1 MQRPNSP
8 RNLHADRPP
17 PSASATEIRE
27 YVGWSKASE
36 IRQEDARRDSD
47 ASNHGGL
54 TDENRAV
61 IEALF
66 HDFDED
72 GGGTISI
79 NEMLQHESMAEFDE
93 EEVKA
98 MFASVDSDSS
108 GELDLQAFTQMV
120 EDMNIFDSF
129 IDVLHKQ
136 KKKKQGRR
144 DSTTRRPSLA
154 DLATMRKMA
163 DRWSAEDDD
172 GW

>member
-1 MQRPNSP
+1 MPLVR
-8 RNLHADRPP
+8 DR
-17 PSASATEIRE
+17 
-27 YVGWSKASE
+27 VGAVVAGAVVAAVG
-36 IRQEDARRDSD
+36 R
-47 ASNHGGL
+47 L

>member
-1 MQRPNSP
+1 MSRATACGSGDGT
-8 RNLHADRPP
+8 NLYIDGAPPQVQVHVEGALDGSAVFVAYGESRGAKGFHAHG
-17 PSASATEIRE
+17 EIERLL
-27 YVGWSKASE
+27 VH
-36 IRQEDARRDSD
+36 DAAKLVALRRHGHDSQQ
-47 ASNHGGL
+47 S
-54 TDENRAV
+54 
-61 IEALF
+61 
-66 HDFDED
+66 DFGVAD
-72 GGGTISI
+72 GS
-79 NEMLQHESMAEFDE
+79 
-93 EEVKA
+93 KA

>member
-1 MQRPNSP
+1 MGICNSE
-8 RNLHADRPP
+8 
-17 PSASATEIRE
+17 ASRRE
-27 YVGWSKASE
+27 V
-36 IRQEDARRDSD
+36 
-47 ASNHGGL
+47 
-54 TDENRAV
+54 V
-61 IEALF
+61 

>member
-1 MQRPNSP
+1 M
-8 RNLHADRPP
+8 
-17 PSASATEIRE
+17 
-27 YVGWSKASE
+27 
-36 IRQEDARRDSD
+36 
-47 ASNHGGL
+47 
-54 TDENRAV
+54 

-163 DRWSAEDDD
+163 DRWSADDDD

>member
-1 MQRPNSP
+1 MVAQLGGVVLRVVGVGVRGRGERLRADDKRPAP
-8 RNLHADRPP
+8 
-17 PSASATEIRE
+17 
-27 YVGWSKASE
+27 
-36 IRQEDARRDSD
+36 
-47 ASNHGGL
+47 
-54 TDENRAV
+54 
-61 IEALF
+61 
-66 HDFDED
+66 
-72 GGGTISI
+72 
-79 NEMLQHESMAEFDE
+79 
-93 EEVKA
+93 
-98 MFASVDSDSS
+98 SDSS

>member
-1 MQRPNSP
+1 MSGWGAAGSGCVRMTESPSLNEPN
-8 RNLHADRPP
+8 L
-17 PSASATEIRE
+17 E
-27 YVGWSKASE
+27 
-36 IRQEDARRDSD
+36 RR
-47 ASNHGGL
+47 
-54 TDENRAV
+54 RK
-61 IEALF
+61 EAA
-66 HDFDED
+66 
-72 GGGTISI
+72 TISI

-154 DLATMRKMA
+154 DLATIRKMA

>member
-1 MQRPNSP
+1 MSGCGAAGSGCVRMTESPSLNEPNLE
-8 RNLHADRPP
+8 RRRKETAAD
-17 PSASATEIRE
+17 I
-27 YVGWSKASE
+27 
-36 IRQEDARRDSD
+36 
-47 ASNHGGL
+47 
-54 TDENRAV
+54 
-61 IEALF
+61 
-66 HDFDED
+66 

-163 DRWSAEDDD
+163 DRWSAQDDD

>member
-1 MQRPNSP
+1 MVAELGGVVLGVVGVGVRRREEPLRADGRVAIVERAKLGQR
-8 RNLHADRPP
+8 RKETA
-17 PSASATEIRE
+17 A
-27 YVGWSKASE
+27 
-36 IRQEDARRDSD
+36 
-47 ASNHGGL
+47 
-54 TDENRAV
+54 
-61 IEALF
+61 
-66 HDFDED
+66 
-72 GGGTISI
+72 
-79 NEMLQHESMAEFDE
+79 
-93 EEVKA
+93 
-98 MFASVDSDSS
+98 DSS

>member
-1 MQRPNSP
+1 MHIHC
-8 RNLHADRPP
+8 L
-17 PSASATEIRE
+17 PSENTVPHTASCG
-27 YVGWSKASE
+27 VL
-36 IRQEDARRDSD
+36 RQ
-47 ASNHGGL
+47 
-54 TDENRAV
+54 
-61 IEALF
+61 
-66 HDFDED
+66 
-72 GGGTISI
+72 
-79 NEMLQHESMAEFDE
+79 
-93 EEVKA
+93 
-98 MFASVDSDSS
+98 VDSDSS